1 MEYWSEKCPYCGA
14 KTRKSS
20 IDNEKTFDT
29 PLVTC
34 RACGKTYIH
43 PDRIEIGMLSTYGR
57 KRFARKMMFSM
68 AWRSAFFWVAWVCCC
83 GRHRKSWARHID
95 GDWRCCFSA
104 SIAPFH
110 QGYQK
115 HNGNRIE
122 RIREAI
128 SCSWVQGTIRK
139 GRLQA
144 TLVNKSRLSA
154 GTLRRQTHQSQ
165 SRQSQRRINH
175 SIA

>member
-68 AWRSAFFWVAWVCCC
+68 AWRSAFFGLLGFAVAE
-83 GRHRKSWARHID
+83 G
-95 GDWRCCFSA
+95 
-104 SIAPFH
+104 IANLGQDISTAIGVAVFLLLLLLSTRVIKNTMETELKESEKRLAVP
-110 QGYQK
+110 GY
-115 HNGNRIE
+115 RE
-122 RIREAI
+122 RLE
-128 SCSWVQGTIRK
+128 K
-139 GRLQA
+139 
-144 TLVNKSRLSA
+144 A
-154 GTLRRQTHQSQ
+154 GYKPHW
-165 SRQSQRRINH
+165 
-175 SIA
+175 